1 MAGAVLSGSDYMHLA
16 RRERCRS
23 LGVRHSYE
31 EILQTYSRRHG
42 GNGFEKRTASEKQAC
57 SPAFCAR
64 SKTAADVK
72 P

>member
-23 LGVRHSYE
+23 LGVRHSHE
-31 EILQTYSRRHG
+31 EMLQTYSRRHG
-42 GNGFEKRTASEKQAC
+42 GNGFEKRTASDKQAGPTF
-57 SPAFCAR
+57 SAR